1 MLFMPFDLSR
11 LSLLVADADPGAKS
25 RWLDLAR
32 SLTLSPPVLAGTV
45 AQAWARLGERRADVL
60 ICRFELPDG
69 DGANLVR
76 RLRTDP
82 QSPNPFLPAIL
93 VPAAL
98 TRDQLKAAVDAGV
111 HEMMALPITPKS
123 LEMRLR
129 QVVEKPRTFV
139 KGEGY
144 FGPDRRRQARADFAG
159 PFRRA
164 SDRRS

>member
-1 MLFMPFDLSR
+1 MAFDLSR
-11 LSLLVADADPGAKS
+11 LSLLVVDADPGGKA

-32 SLTLSPPVLAGTV
+32 SLSLPPPDLVGT
-45 AQAWARLGERRADVL
+45 AALAWARLDNRRADVL
-60 ICRFELPDG
+60 ISRFELPDG

-98 TRDQLKAAVDAGV
+98 TRDQLKAALDAGV
-111 HEMMALPITPKS
+111 HEMMALPITPKA
-123 LEMRLR
+123 LEQRLR
-129 QVVEKPRTFV
+129 QVVEKPRPFV

-164 SDRRS
+164 SDRRK